1 MLCAR
6 SPVAGRAGRKNRSVG
21 LISSHITKGAPS
33 LFLPYVPLVRLV
45 RDRSSGAD
53 LPPGRPAA
61 RSGSQTLAPK
71 GGDAISGFVGSIWAM
86 VTIPSINS
94 HIAPLGPH
102 ILSGGWA
109 FGSPDNPRWRD
120 GFRS

>member
-33 LFLPYVPLVRLV
+33 LFLPYVPLVGLDT
-45 RDRSSGAD
+45 DRSSGAD

-71 GGDAISGFVGSIWAM
+71 GGDAISGFVGSILASCRSCADVAGGSYPGQRWPYWA
-86 VTIPSINS
+86 
-94 HIAPLGPH
+94 
-102 ILSGGWA
+102 
-109 FGSPDNPRWRD
+109 R
-120 GFRS
+120 